1 MLIRN
6 FRFFHDRKVS
16 ILIRQR
22 QKIQH
27 FLMPVIPKKTNT
39 IMSFQP
45 FGEKCKT
52 QFANTHAI
60 QLSHRY
66 YRGIPISFTLFS
78 KLPRPSIAP
87 FFTLAR

>member
-27 FLMPVIPKKTNT
+27 FLMPVIPKKDKYDNV
-39 IMSFQP
+39 
-45 FGEKCKT
+45 
-52 QFANTHAI
+52 
-60 QLSHRY
+60 
-66 YRGIPISFTLFS
+66 FS
-78 KLPRPSIAP
+78 AFR
-87 FFTLAR
+87 